1 MRKYFVIILASLTL
15 LPILLFAQN
24 AEEATDNATDVG
36 VTVGT
41 GLAEMDPNSES
52 FKKLM
57 VLLGETLRIVCF
69 PTDFAVDD
77 STPPKLVIDG
87 QIWAVDANGELINEQ
102 ENRIEVTTS
111 TKE

>member
-15 LPILLFAQN
+15 LPILLFAQDT
-24 AEEATDNATDVG
+24 EETTDNITGAS
-36 VTVGT
+36 VTAGT
-41 GLAEMDPNSES
+41 GLAGMDPNSEL

-57 VLLGETLRIVCF
+57 VLLGETKPIECF

-87 QIWAVDANGELINEQ
+87 QILAVDANGELINEQ
-102 ENRIEVTTS
+102 EQRIEVM
-111 TKE
+111 TK